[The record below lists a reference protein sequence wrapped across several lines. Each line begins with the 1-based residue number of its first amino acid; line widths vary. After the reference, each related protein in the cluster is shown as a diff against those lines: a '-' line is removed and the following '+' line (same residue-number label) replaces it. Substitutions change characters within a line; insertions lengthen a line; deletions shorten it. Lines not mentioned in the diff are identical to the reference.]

1 MGTLTDA
8 DLVSQTS
15 LTAHYA
21 GTLRSDPGGV
31 ISRCQ
36 MTAHSDCTA
45 AALFGSLET
54 PRDQGALGV
63 SVPSDR
69 PRVLLMLD
77 ASSANR
83 AGDDK
88 SRYCHERPFN
98 SLIRCLKG
106 PL

>member
-1 MGTLTDA
+1 MDMLTDA

-21 GTLRSDPGGV
+21 GTLRSDPSGV

-54 PRDQGALGV
+54 PCDQDTFGV
-63 SVPSDR
+63 SVPSNR
-69 PRVLLMLD
+69 PRE
-77 ASSANR
+77 
-83 AGDDK
+83 
-88 SRYCHERPFN
+88 C
-98 SLIRCLKG
+98 C
-106 PL
+106 